1 MVISSRF
8 PIGVETIY
16 KPFFKLLFFE
26 SVCRFIILIDYNIN
40 IKMKKFTQFIVFI
53 LIGLML
59 GIFKSLADEKI
70 KIGLIVPLSGKY
82 KEVGNSIIKSTRLA
96 INKIDDRRIEIIPRD
111 TQSDPKTTLRIS
123 KELYEQ
129 GVKIIIG
136 PVFNKNL
143 IYLDELNEVTF
154 LSLSN
159 ININNPKNVISGG
172 INATSQINA
181 IKKFQEFAKL
191 ERSILLIPNS
201 EYKNEIEDAVKKT
214 KIKLKDKFIYDS
226 DPTILTSQ
234 IEKLT
239 RYPQRKQNL
248 KDEIKRLKSS
258 DVANKEKK
266 IFNLEKKDTLG
277 GINFDSVIIADFDES
292 LKSVITSL
300 LYTDVSSNRVNY
312 ITLNQWFDKSI
323 LKEENLQPIYFP
335 SINKENYDNFVSE
348 YFDIYNEYPNQ
359 ISFLSFD
366 LVGLVYF
373 LIYKNDFVIN
383 NKIFFKKNKFKGK
396 IGIFEINKNKISH
409 ILNFYVA
416 ENNSF
421 KKIF

>member
-1 MVISSRF
+1 MKKI
-8 PIGVETIY
+8 IQ
-16 KPFFKLLFFE
+16 
-26 SVCRFIILIDYNIN
+26 FIIFTLIVLILNIHQ
-40 IKMKKFTQFIVFI
+40 I
-53 LIGLML
+53 
-59 GIFKSLADEKI
+59 SADEKI
-70 KIGLIVPLSGKY
+70 KIGLIVPLSGEY
-82 KEVGNSIIKSTRLA
+82 KEIGDSILKATRLA
-96 INKIDDRRIEIIPRD
+96 INKINNNKIKIIPKD
-111 TQSDPKTTLRIS
+111 TRADPKVTLKVS
-123 KELYEQ
+123 KELQEQ
-129 GVKIIIG
+129 GIKIIIG

-143 IYLDELNEVTF
+143 EYLKDLKEITF

-159 ININNPKNVISGG
+159 TNTNNPNNVINGG
-172 INATSQINA
+172 INAISQIKA
-181 IKKFQEFAKL
+181 IKKFQEFNNL

-201 EYKNEIEDAVKKT
+201 NFRSEIEDAVVKT
-214 KIKLKDKFIYDS
+214 KIKLKDKFIYDT

-239 RYPQRKQNL
+239 RYKIRKQNL
-248 KDEIKRLKSS
+248 KDEIKRLENS
-258 DVANKEKK
+258 DEANKENK
-266 IFNLEKKDTLG
+266 ILNLEKKDTLG

-292 LKSVITSL
+292 LKSVTTSL

-348 YFDIYNEYPNQ
+348 YFKIYNDYPNQ

-373 LIYKNDFVIN
+373 LIYKNDFVID
-383 NKIFFKKNKFKGK
+383 NKIFYKKNKFKGK

-416 ENNSF
+416 ENNNF
-421 KKIF
+421 RKIF